1 MMRLLITAD
10 AVGGIFSH
18 ALELARALTRRGAC
32 VTLAVLGPAL
42 DAVQRSNVGEIDG
55 LELEEH
61 GGALEW
67 MDDPWRDVDDAN
79 RWLSSLARRVRADI
93 VHLNGFSQALAEFTV
108 PRVVGAHSSVHGWWR
123 AVYGEAAPT
132 RYDEYGRRVRA
143 GIARADLVVAPTRAM
158 LDSLERD
165 QSCRARASR
174 VIANGIDLQRWA
186 PREKAPYFAAAGRL
200 WDRSKNLSLIAEI
213 AKDLPWPVRVAGEG
227 ATDAPRSPRL
237 ELLGPVPRE
246 LLAQLFAAA
255 SVFLHPACYEP
266 FGLAPLEAACS
277 GCALVLGDIPS
288 LREVWGDAALYAS
301 PRDESGVRELAQ
313 RLADDA
319 ELRNE
324 LGARARRRAALYS
337 SEFMAENY
345 LGVYRRLAPWAAPNW
360 SASGGSAL
368 GALT

>member
-1 MMRLLITAD
+1 MRLLITAD

-32 VTLAVLGPAL
+32 VTLAVLGPPL
-42 DAVQRSNVGEIDG
+42 DAVQRSSIAEIDG

-79 RWLSSLARRVRADI
+79 RFLSSLARRVRADI

-123 AVYGEAAPT
+123 AVYEEAAPA
-132 RYDEYGRRVRA
+132 RYDEYDRRVRA

-165 QSCRARASR
+165 QRCAPRASR
-174 VIANGIDLQRWA
+174 VIANGIDLERWA
-186 PREKAPYFAAAGRL
+186 PSEKAPYFAAAGRL
-200 WDRSKNLSLIAEI
+200 WDRSKNLSLIAEL
-213 AKDLPWPVRVAGEG
+213 ANDLPWPVRVAGEG
-227 ATDAPRSPRL
+227 GGDAARPSRL
-237 ELLGPVPRE
+237 ELLGPLPRE
-246 LLAQLFAAA
+246 QLAQLFAAA

-266 FGLAPLEAACS
+266 FGLAPLEAARS

-301 PRDESGVRELAQ
+301 PRHESGFRELAL
-313 RLADDA
+313 RLASDA
-319 ELRNE
+319 DLRKQ
-324 LGARARRRAALYS
+324 LGERARRRAALYS
-337 SEFMAENY
+337 SELMAASY
-345 LGVYRRLAPWAAPNW
+345 LGVYRRLAPAAAPTW
-360 SASGGSAL
+360 LGGAAL
-368 GALT
+368 GALP